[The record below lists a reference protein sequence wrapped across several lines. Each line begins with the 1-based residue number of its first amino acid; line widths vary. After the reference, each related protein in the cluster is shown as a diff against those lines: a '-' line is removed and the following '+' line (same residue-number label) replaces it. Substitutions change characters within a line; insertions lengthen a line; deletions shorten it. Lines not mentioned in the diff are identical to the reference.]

1 MKQQIAEEQ
10 VIMLKHRVFCKAL
23 PKTLDSLD
31 RPLEHLDR
39 NLRHTVI
46 DKDVRTMI
54 TSRRNKVIGQVK
66 LDMMAIYIST
76 AETTARGHAKV
87 AREEREKV
95 LSSKYAANVNDAAAR
110 INNVIDAID
119 ARQTSIIK
127 RAQYITN
134 CKVSFFDET
143 PTLLIE

>member
-10 VIMLKHRVFCKAL
+10 MVMVKHRVFCKAL

-46 DKDVRTMI
+46 DKNVRTMI
-54 TSRRNKVIGQVK
+54 TSRCNQVIGQVK
-66 LDMMAIYIST
+66 LDMM
-76 AETTARGHAKV
+76 
-87 AREEREKV
+87 
-95 LSSKYAANVNDAAAR
+95 
-110 INNVIDAID
+110 AID

-127 RAQYITN
+127 RAQYVTN